1 MEQHGLALEIAKQ
14 ARSPECE
21 AHAMSGLGDAYYSR
35 GKMVT
40 SLKYFQQCI
49 ELCSNH
55 GFGRILVENQY
66 MVAWNRLY
74 MSEVRGSLEDA
85 EKAIESAVRP

>member
-1 MEQHGLALEIAKQ
+1 
-14 ARSPECE
+14 
-21 AHAMSGLGDAYYSR
+21 
-35 GKMVT
+35 MVT

-85 EKAIESAVRP
+85 EKAIESAVQAGHKRAELYHELPQLAPFTR